1 MEKHPLKQLKIISE
15 AKSLITHEI
24 DVLYQSDKRKKHFC
38 LDAEQ
43 INRILA
49 YVVLESG
56 LTDLIA
62 VIQLIEDFTT
72 SEVQESRL
80 GQALVSLKTAAG
92 MLVGRQFVFCQKKID
107 TADPNIT
114 LKLHHLG
121 LTSENKRRRH
131 VHTFRQPQNKN
142 RLTILDSGGKA
153 DRQLTISSMF

>member
-1 MEKHPLKQLKIISE
+1 MIRKLKEIPKEKHPLKQLKIISE

-24 DVLYQSDKRKKHFC
+24 DVFYQSDKRRKHFC

-92 MLVGRQFVFCQKKID
+92 MLVGGGAAQ
-107 TADPNIT
+107 
-114 LKLHHLG
+114 LLG
-121 LTSENKRRRH
+121 AESFNQDAACSACAELPPLYP
-131 VHTFRQPQNKN
+131 F
-142 RLTILDSGGKA
+142 
-153 DRQLTISSMF
+153 